1 MAESGTLSME
11 ECIDNLLEVIE
22 STPWDHET
30 NYCDSLSG
38 SDSLEE
44 SSEQGSHKSSDKLLS
59 QPKPQNRLILN
70 TNHSNNNKNSKN
82 STKTATNNNNNNS
95 KNNNN
100 NNNSNNN
107 SNNIGEEEDI
117 QLLRKKRKQEYCR
130 EYYRR
135 SHPFSP
141 VFKNDVRRQLARMWV
156 NVINWNDPLLLK
168 SFFDHFSTR
177 DCVHVNYLPAI
188 YSMMFPTIKEVAGND
203 QTILH
208 SAYTFITTP
217 DCTCRVIQCRLV
229 QSKDAPG
236 TTINFSVR
244 FRGTRIYDLVVPSLD
259 SIPELRSSATSTSQ
273 VSTIPQKE
281 DNALFPNR
289 PQVSL
294 AYLKSLRFP
303 LASPIG
309 MEVDGEFVFKLDAQQ
324 SMYAYEFHWERVISN
339 ITMPP
344 API

>member
-1 MAESGTLSME
+1 M
-11 ECIDNLLEVIE
+11 
-22 STPWDHET
+22 
-30 NYCDSLSG
+30 SG

-44 SSEQGSHKSSDKLLS
+44 SSEHGSHDSLLS
-59 QPKPQNRLILN
+59 QPTSQNRLISN
-70 TNHSNNNKNSKN
+70 TNKSNNTELSLNREHLPRTQTSA
-82 STKTATNNNNNNS
+82 TKTTNNNH
-95 KNNNN
+95 
-100 NNNSNNN
+100 NNSNNN
-107 SNNIGEEEDI
+107 SNNNNIGEGEDL

-156 NVINWNDPLLLK
+156 NVLNWNDPILLK

-177 DCVHVNYLPAI
+177 DCVHVNYLPAV
-188 YSMMFPTIKEVAGND
+188 YATMFPTIKEVAGND

-217 DCTCRVIQCRLV
+217 DCTCRVTQCRLV
-229 QSKDAPG
+229 QSKHVPG
-236 TTINFSVR
+236 TTITISVR
-244 FRGTRIYDLVVPSLD
+244 FRGTRMYDLVVPSLGSLPD
-259 SIPELRSSATSTSQ
+259 LHSSALSTNK

-281 DNALFPNR
+281 DMPLFPNR

-294 AYLKSLRFP
+294 AYLKSLCLP

-309 MEVDGEFVFKLDAQQ
+309 LEVDGEFVFKLDEQH
-324 SMYAYEFHWERVISN
+324 SMYAYEFHWQRVISN
-339 ITMPP
+339 TAVSP